1 MTALPEAKLSMEV
14 ARAEEGFFVTL
25 TNHSPVIAYQ
35 NILKALDEKGQ
46 LIPAVL
52 WSDNFFAL
60 TPGESRTVRCTL
72 PEGAGE
78 ARIAFEGWNG
88 VL

>member
-1 MTALPEAKLSMEV
+1 MSECKDSTQYDGGYS
-14 ARAEEGFFVTL
+14 VTL
-25 TNHSPVIAYQ
+25 SNTSETIAYQ

-60 TPGESRTVRCTL
+60 EPGESRTVSCTL
-72 PEGAGE
+72 PDGFAS
-78 ARIAFEGWNG
+78 ARIAFDGWNG

>member
-1 MTALPEAKLSMEV
+1 MDVKKADKGYE
-14 ARAEEGFFVTL
+14 VTL
-25 TNHSPVIAYQ
+25 TNSSEVLAYQ

-52 WSDNFFAL
+52 WSDNFFTL

-72 PEGAGE
+72 PMGVGSAQ
-78 ARIAFEGWNG
+78 IAFEGWNG

>member
-1 MTALPEAKLSMEV
+1 MEV
-14 ARAEEGFFVTL
+14 KKADEGYEVTL
-25 TNHSPVIAYQ
+25 TNPSEVLAYQ

-72 PEGAGE
+72 PKGVGE
-78 ARIAFEGWNG
+78 AQIAFEGWNG